1 MRRTPPVWAFLAFV
15 LLRSTTTPAQEKSN
29 EMKTYDEVGSLVSL
43 LFSDDESNKI
53 KSAVRL
59 GKLHASYAVPSLTQA
74 LSDPSKDVRRAVV
87 TALGETATAASAKA
101 LAGAAVKDDDPQVRA
116 AAIAAL
122 TKLHIDAAYQGCVTV
137 LQSSKDET
145 VKTAALTCIKTWNE
159 PHQALPPPLSLPK
172 GQKEPKPKKPK
183 AVKEKKPE
191 KEPTPKVKPVP
202 VPVEPKESVVIEQV
216 SEIKEPSAYG
226 KTGAGLKGEII
237 TEFPESAEGEG
248 EAAVTP
254 PMLSKKD
261 ELEVPSEEAYVALKT
276 MSPGIAHCMEAYDVA
291 SDTLKIKVLVTPG
304 GKLGHLYVLGDV
316 SAGAEQCVK
325 TIIEG
330 LEFPPFKAS
339 YVVDHEYHRTVAEEP
354 AATVDLM
361 KEEDI
366 FPAAPPRT
374 AAFIP
379 LELNDL
385 GTDSVERVIFAVPHS
400 TGGVAFTL
408 SGEYVIRHVVGLGL
422 ELNAGSGTYTSD
434 GYDGEAL
441 KEKAV
446 FGNLALFVRAAGSKR
461 FEKFTLSGG
470 ANLFFYT
477 PTATRGAYRDDYDFY
492 GADGKLKA
500 GTYASQIGY
509 YRLERFYPNINKA
522 SRLFIRPDVG
532 FALGNDMLR
541 MQIETGFN
549 ILVLGTGTYGGEAID
564 ASNVILIH
572 FGAGFY
578 YVPVSILQLSL
589 EFTWIKDLD
598 GRLYEDASGSNNELR
613 SPGGE
618 FFATPAATLS
628 LPLGKGSATMT
639 LGFRIPA
646 GEISAI
652 MSNFIWVMGAG
663 YGW

>member
-1 MRRTPPVWAFLAFV
+1 VWTCLAFA
-15 LLRSTTTPAQEKSN
+15 LLRSTTAAAQEKTD
-29 EMKTYDEVGSLVSL
+29 EMKKYEEVGSLVSL
-43 LFSDDESNKI
+43 LFSDDESIKI

-59 GKLHASYAVPSLTQA
+59 GKLHASYAVASLAQA
-74 LSDPSKDVRRAVV
+74 LSDPSKDVRKAVV
-87 TALGETATAASAKA
+87 AALGETATAASAKA

-122 TKLHIDAAYQGCVTV
+122 TKLHIDAAYKGCVTV
-137 LQSSKDET
+137 LQSSKDEI
-145 VKTAALTCIKTWNE
+145 VKTAALMCIKTWNE
-159 PHQALPPPLSLPK
+159 PHQTPPPPLSLPK

-191 KEPTPKVKPVP
+191 KEPKPKVKPVP
-202 VPVEPKESVVIEQV
+202 APVEPQESVVIEKV

-226 KTGAGLKGEII
+226 KTEAGLKGEII
-237 TEFPESAEGEG
+237 TEFPESTEE
-248 EAAVTP
+248 EDKAAVTP

-276 MSPGIAHCMEAYDVA
+276 MSPGMTHCMDAYDVA

-316 SAGAEQCVK
+316 SAGAEQCIK

-339 YVVDHEYHRTVAEEP
+339 YVIDHEYHRTAAEEP
-354 AATVDLM
+354 AATADLM

-366 FPAAPPRT
+366 FPAAAPKT

-379 LELNDL
+379 LELNYL

-408 SGEYVIRHVVGLGL
+408 SGEYVIKHVVGLGL
-422 ELNAGSGTYTSD
+422 ELNAGSGTYTRD
-434 GYDGEAL
+434 DYDGEEL

-446 FGNLALFVRAAGSKR
+446 LGNLAFFIRAAGSKR

-477 PTATRGAYRDDYDFY
+477 PTATRGAYHDDYERY
-492 GADGKLKA
+492 GADGKLLA
-500 GTYASQIGY
+500 GVYASQIGY

-522 SRLFIRPDVG
+522 SRLFIRPDVS

-549 ILVLGTGTYGGEAID
+549 ILALGTGSYEGEEAD
-564 ASNVILIH
+564 ASNVILFH
-572 FGAGFY
+572 LGAGFY
-578 YVPVSILQLSL
+578 YVPVKILQLSL

-598 GRLYEDASGSNNELR
+598 GTLYENAHDSTNSLR

-646 GEISAI
+646 GEISAT